1 VTNNMLTLSTAPSG
15 TGVWAY
21 YAEHYA
27 RVRGCRLAGEG
38 AVLMRKTPEHEEHRV
53 YCEGGQTFLV
63 RCNAGI
69 CRGLQ

>member
-1 VTNNMLTLSTAPSG
+1 MMALNQPAP

-27 RVRGCRLAGEG
+27 RVRGCTIAGEG
-38 AVLMRKTPEHEEHRV
+38 AVLVEKQPDYEMHRV

-63 RCNAGI
+63 RCNAGV
-69 CRGLQ
+69 CRGMR